1 MNKFSDKFL
10 MEIIAKGGGA
20 VGKSAMMPGWGGQFK
35 EKQLR
40 DIVAYVRSIADP
52 PYKPSG
58 K

>member
-1 MNKFSDKFL
+1 
-10 MEIIAKGGGA
+10 
-20 VGKSAMMPGWGGQFK
+20 MPAWGGQFK

-40 DIVAYVRSIADP
+40 DIMAYLRSIADP